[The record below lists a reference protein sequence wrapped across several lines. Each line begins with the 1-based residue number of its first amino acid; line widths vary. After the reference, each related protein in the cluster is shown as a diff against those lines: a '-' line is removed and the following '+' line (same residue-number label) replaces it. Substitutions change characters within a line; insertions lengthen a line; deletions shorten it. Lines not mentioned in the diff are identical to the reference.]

1 VDPISIQEAAQ
12 RYRISEATIR
22 RMVRNGEL
30 TRYTRRGDRRAFV
43 DREALEKLLEYKPD
57 AQPPHDRDEP

>member
-12 RYRISEATIR
+12 RYAISEATIR
-22 RMVRNGEL
+22 RMVRNREL

-43 DREALEKLLEYKPD
+43 DREALEKLLAFKPD
-57 AQPPHDRDEP
+57 TKPPQDQP

>member
-1 VDPISIQEAAQ
+1 VDPISIREAAQ
-12 RYRISEATIR
+12 RYRLSEATIR

-57 AQPPHDRDEP
+57 TQPPHDRDQP

>member
-22 RMVRNGEL
+22 RMVRSGEL

-43 DREALEKLLEYKPD
+43 DRDALERLLEYKPD
-57 AQPPHDRDEP
+57 DKHRQDQP